1 MTHKELL
8 IQKIKEYISLSPAE
22 EQLIG
27 ELFTPLSLAK
37 GDTLLREG
45 AVCKYM
51 YFIVSGLLRHYI
63 NYEGKELTVYFNAEN
78 SFAFDVQS
86 FLSQTPTNKTIV
98 TLEDTQ
104 LLAITYADL
113 QRFYRE
119 VSQGERFGRLLMEH
133 YFIDTVSHI
142 TSGLVDTPEQKYLR
156 FLSVYKPLIQ
166 RLNLKDIASFVGVTP
181 QSLSRIRNRMAR
193 S

>member
-1 MTHKELL
+1 
-8 IQKIKEYISLSPAE
+8 
-22 EQLIG
+22 
-27 ELFTPLSLAK
+27 
-37 GDTLLREG
+37 
-45 AVCKYM
+45 M

-133 YFIDTVSHI
+133 YFIGTVSHI
-142 TSGLVDTPEQKYLR
+142 PSGLVDTPEQKYLR
-156 FLSVYKPLIQ
+156 FLSIYKPLIQ
-166 RLNLKDIASFVGVTP
+166 RLNLKDIASFVAVTP